1 MHKSLLNALQTF
13 NFNLTTWMS
22 SVQKGKQFRWIQ
34 LVSQSAKF
42 KGVFIIIILKKSS
55 IKSSFHTFYMIHD
68 CRLINRRKQT
78 NSTRIKD
85 KSILVGNDIWN
96 DECGLL

>member
-1 MHKSLLNALQTF
+1 MAMSVYTKGTRTVRVRRKLEMTSCKVGKNRDAQKLAECVATF

-22 SVQKGKQFRWIQ
+22 SVQKGKEFRWIQ

-68 CRLINRRKQT
+68 
-78 NSTRIKD
+78 
-85 KSILVGNDIWN
+85 
-96 DECGLL
+96 